1 MHNFNMKC
9 LVLILILQMSREGWR
24 GADTEAKNVKGTR
37 AAMLIF
43 KYMLALFSLWT
54 NPADGELNTQSCL
67 S

>member
-1 MHNFNMKC
+1 MKC

-43 KYMLALFSLWT
+43 KYMLALFSL
-54 NPADGELNTQSCL
+54 
-67 S
+67 